1 MVHGG
6 SIWLLVFV
14 FWCNLIQHFGKNVI
28 LVQLH
33 VYKELYLVAFAGY
46 PTQSINQTKSKT
58 TKIITFSQRKMNNH
72 HELVIILII
81 IICGLDT
88 INHNFLFSLQNLLVD
103 LVFGC
108 AQINLVRLSR
118 MLRINPALFWH
129 DPCSLLFITRMR
141 YLRKTS
147 VSSIRILLKLV
158 LVCWFYKW
166 WLYLWKYIK

>member
-1 MVHGG
+1 MQSDSALWEKCHIGTTTCIQG
-6 SIWLLVFV
+6 ALFGCICWLS
-14 FWCNLIQHFGKNVI
+14 H
-28 LVQLH
+28 
-33 VYKELYLVAFAGY
+33 
-46 PTQSINQTKSKT
+46 PINQTKSKT
-58 TKIITFSQRKMNNH
+58 TKIITLSQCKMSNH

-129 DPCSLLFITRMR
+129 DPCSLLFITRMS

-158 LVCWFYKW
+158 LVC
-166 WLYLWKYIK
+166 